1 MAYLKDTCANR
12 HLFDEPRMRDDLNI
26 ALCPYCNSAAK
37 KRDGKYLMN
46 FRFVGKPGEENIID
60 KSPLKGINK
69 NMADDIKL

>member
-1 MAYLKDTCANR
+1 M
-12 HLFDEPRMRDDLNI
+12 NI

-60 KSPLKGINK
+60 KSPLKDINK
-69 NMADDIKL
+69 NMADDIRL